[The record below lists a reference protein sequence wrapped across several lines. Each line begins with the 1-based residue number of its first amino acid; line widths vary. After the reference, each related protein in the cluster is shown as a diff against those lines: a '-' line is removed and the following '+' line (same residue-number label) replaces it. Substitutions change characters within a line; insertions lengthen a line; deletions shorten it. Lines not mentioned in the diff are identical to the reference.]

1 MVTAFPRNA
10 QGKALTLQPSSTET
24 EHPPNM
30 VSSHIPLPDPRTCQ
44 NLLHT
49 VPSLALRVALEE
61 AGCPT
66 EAHNLQ
72 LQLTRVGGKNI
83 AETLI
88 HESQKYNEDKGT
100 DNTEVILSDLPG
112 DLKRFQR
119 SVTLP
124 EACTSEHGSL
134 LHEMATLMVE
144 FAEKL
149 PSTDLIT
156 EFKTSAVK
164 VTQTCTDESWEQL
177 EDVGKRLMKSPEMKN
192 ATIPIEDQ
200 IYFIV
205 RIAVVLK
212 RVLLELLQK
221 IYSGLFYFG

>member
-83 AETLI
+83 TETLI
-88 HESQKYNEDKGT
+88 HESQKYNEDKGLT
-100 DNTEVILSDLPG
+100 ISSTNCTNSKTIVIL
-112 DLKRFQR
+112 R
-119 SVTLP
+119 
-124 EACTSEHGSL
+124 
-134 LHEMATLMVE
+134 
-144 FAEKL
+144 
-149 PSTDLIT
+149 
-156 EFKTSAVK
+156 
-164 VTQTCTDESWEQL
+164 
-177 EDVGKRLMKSPEMKN
+177 DV
-192 ATIPIEDQ
+192 
-200 IYFIV
+200 
-205 RIAVVLK
+205 VVIQGNK
-212 RVLLELLQK
+212 
-221 IYSGLFYFG
+221 